1 MYKSALEIRKRLTD
15 ANPQAYEQDLAY
27 SYNSLANLY
36 SNTKRFNEAEQMYKS
51 TLEIYKR
58 LAHANPQAYEQDLAY
73 SYYSLA
79 NLYSDTKRFNEAEQM
94 YKSAL
99 EIYKRLAHAN
109 PQAYEQD
116 LAYSYYSLAN
126 LYSDTKRFNEA
137 EQMYKAALEIVERFV
152 DTKQQFYA
160 ACLFLLADSRIEQKK
175 YSEAITPL
183 EKSLDYYKKEAENGI
198 STDYYYKAISWL
210 YQLYSQEKSFK
221 EAEQMY
227 KAALE
232 VYKHLVNANPKEYE
246 PYLAAIYNDLA
257 NLYSDTQRYNEAEQ
271 MYKATLEIGK
281 RLVKANTHRY
291 SKEQAECLFWL
302 ADSRIKQEKYSEA
315 IAPLETALDF
325 YKKEAE
331 QGASTDYYY
340 DAISWLNQLYS
351 QEKKYLQAYQ
361 CFKLNIPT
369 LRALYK
375 SDKSNYAE
383 LMNDIL
389 VSQSF
394 YSIFEKQ
401 YAEAEAYSKEALEV
415 DSTKHFSYG
424 NFAPALLFQGKYQE
438 AEKIYRLYKSELKE
452 DFLSDFEEFTKAG
465 VIPKNREE
473 DVEKIKKI
481 LEED

>member
-1 MYKSALEIRKRLTD
+1 MAD
-15 ANPQAYEQDLAY
+15 ANPQAYEPYLAI
-27 SYNSLANLY
+27 SYNNLATLY
-36 SNTKRFNEAEQMYKS
+36 QTTQ
-51 TLEIYKR
+51 
-58 LAHANPQAYEQDLAY
+58 
-73 SYYSLA
+73 
-79 NLYSDTKRFNEAEQM
+79 
-94 YKSAL
+94 
-99 EIYKRLAHAN
+99 
-109 PQAYEQD
+109 
-116 LAYSYYSLAN
+116 
-126 LYSDTKRFNEA
+126 RFNEA
-137 EQMYKAALEIVERFV
+137 EQMYKAALEIRKRLADANPQAYEPYLAQTYNNLANLYS
-152 DTKQQFYA
+152 DTQRYNEAEQMYKATSEIGKRLVKANTHRYSKEQA
-160 ACLFLLADSRIEQKK
+160 ECLFWLADSQIKQEK
-175 YSEAITPL
+175 YSEAIVPL
-183 EKSLDYYKKEAENGI
+183 EEALNFYKKEAENGA

-221 EAEQMY
+221 EAELMC

-232 VYKHLVNANPKEYE
+232 IYKRLADANP
-246 PYLAAIYNDLA
+246 P
-257 NLYSDTQRYNEAEQ
+257 LY
-271 MYKATLEIGK
+271 G
-281 RLVKANTHRY
+281 
-291 SKEQAECLFWL
+291 KEQAECLFWL

-331 QGASTDYYY
+331 QGASTNFYY
-340 DAISWLNQLYS
+340 DAISWLHQLYS

-401 YAEAEAYSKEALEV
+401 YTEAEAYSKEALEV
-415 DSTKHFSYG
+415 DSTKHIAYS
-424 NFAPALLFQGKYQE
+424 NLAVSLLFQGKYQE
-438 AEKIYRLYKSELKE
+438 AEKVYRQYKSELKE
-452 DFLSDFEEFTKAG
+452 GFLSDFEEFTKAG